1 MRILARCT
9 QKGDVR
15 QWNNAKGSGKL
26 FSFTVLD
33 ESCDLKVTAFKED
46 VDKYVISCHIGPLVD
61 LQHKIIFRFEPIIKV
76 GECYTIS
83 NGVLKNKNPQ
93 YNNTGSDYELTLG
106 RSTVIELCD
115 TDDG

>member
-1 MRILARCT
+1 M
-9 QKGDVR
+9 
-15 QWNNAKGSGKL
+15 
-26 FSFTVLD
+26 
-33 ESCDLKVTAFKED
+33 
-46 VDKYVISCHIGPLVD
+46 
-61 LQHKIIFRFEPIIKV
+61 IKV